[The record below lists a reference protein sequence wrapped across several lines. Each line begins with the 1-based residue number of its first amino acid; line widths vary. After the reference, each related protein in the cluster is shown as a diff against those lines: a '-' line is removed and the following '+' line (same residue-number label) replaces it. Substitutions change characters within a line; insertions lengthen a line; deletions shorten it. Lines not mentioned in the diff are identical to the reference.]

1 MEIQKI
7 FSNIEDP
14 EENLYSVLLDE
25 TEVILF
31 SEFQKEYARKDYE
44 GLTNSE
50 KEILRKKRGAYAKSL
65 KKTYD
70 DLKKGSNE
78 LDYGS
83 FETATAKGDFSGGGV
98 RTRIEVNTSKNGR
111 KAEAFQKA
119 HDSAVTDALLGE
131 SKKAKEI
138 MRKESFKPG
147 HDQNVE
153 TGRFGNFRGR
163 NRNSFKDS
171 QSEVGHYNKNYKINE
186 DLKART
192 EAYKIKK
199 AEKAAER
206 AAKSQ
211 ASIAKH
217 AEKAKSLRKLK
228 NIKRGVA
235 GVAIG
240 AGTLGVGYGIKK
252 ALEKKKKN
260 SEE

>member
-7 FSNIEDP
+7 FSEDNGD
-14 EENLYSVLLDE
+14 EKLYSVLLDDIE
-25 TEVILF
+25 LELF
-31 SEFQKEYARKDYE
+31 SEFQKEYARRDYE

-50 KEILRKKRGAYAKSL
+50 KEILRKKRGSYAKSL

-83 FETATAKGDFSGGGV
+83 SNTATATGDFSGGGV
-98 RTRIEVNTSKNGR
+98 RTRIKVETSKDGR
-111 KAEAFQKA
+111 KAGAFQKA
-119 HDSAVTDALLGE
+119 HDSAVTNALLEE

-138 MRKESFKPG
+138 MRKESFKPH
-147 HDQNVE
+147 HDIDAVNGKIGNWLGRSRQNIKDADSRV
-153 TGRFGNFRGR
+153 GNYRRSGI
-163 NRNSFKDS
+163 NKDL
-171 QSEVGHYNKNYKINE
+171 E
-186 DLKART
+186 ART

-206 AAKSQ
+206 AAQSQ

-217 AEKAKSLRKLK
+217 AEKAKSLRKIR
-228 NIKRGVA
+228 NIKRGAA

-240 AGTLGVGYGIKK
+240 AGTLGVGYGVKK
-252 ALEKKKKN
+252 ALEKN
-260 SEE
+260 DEN